1 MASSTATR
9 RSGGSRECP
18 AKDERG
24 DRSATRR
31 RFTNTAEEQD
41 PHFPQRF
48 PGGKEGPS
56 DFSSHCLKSSA
67 SSQRHGEMGPLRN
80 RTNASTQGVPPQLNG
95 PPDERGIRFIEME
108 FLKRDLQT
116 IQRSPSLAPERCGL
130 WDVSNV
136 PIKRP
141 ICNQI
146 DIYHQPP
153 PSTFMSVYPPAV
165 RRITAAAANL
175 YTRVYYSTAT

>member
-1 MASSTATR
+1 MGLDVLPAGPPAVHLLGRSPFMASSTATR

-24 DRSATRR
+24 DRSANRR

-80 RTNASTQGVPPQLNG
+80 RAKASTQGVPPQLNG
-95 PPDERGIRFIEME
+95 PPDDWTWHQVHRDGILEAAH
-108 FLKRDLQT
+108 LWPLSVAD
-116 IQRSPSLAPERCGL
+116 CG
-130 WDVSNV
+130 
-136 PIKRP
+136 
-141 ICNQI
+141 
-146 DIYHQPP
+146 
-153 PSTFMSVYPPAV
+153 T
-165 RRITAAAANL
+165 
-175 YTRVYYSTAT
+175 